1 MYAVLEFSDDT
12 FEKQI
17 SAPGGWHAL
26 PFLPTLGL
34 DGVWG
39 TLLGIACM
47 LVKIIFMLFVI
58 IWIRWTVP
66 RFRFDQVM
74 RVGWKLLLPFAIANF
89 IAYLIGIGVYDS
101 LLK

>member
-1 MYAVLEFSDDT
+1 MILGSTLFT
-12 FEKQI
+12 LFFL
-17 SAPGGWHAL
+17 GGWHAF

-34 DGVWG
+34 DGVWA
-39 TLLGIACM
+39 TLLGIVCM
-47 LVKIIFMLFVI
+47 LVKIIFLLFVI